1 MESGVR
7 EIAVYDST
15 PSRREKQRFA
25 CRVYQGV
32 SKRKAGLGSP
42 TGHSEGFVE
51 DRVPIDGSDKR
62 RQT

>member
-1 MESGVR
+1 MEGGVR

-25 CRVYQGV
+25 CRVYRGV

-42 TGHSEGFVE
+42 TAHREGFVE
-51 DRVPIDGSDKR
+51 DRVPID
-62 RQT
+62 